1 MGAHNSITVK
11 NCLARKGVMEE
22 KSCPICQGEPE
33 SILHA
38 LRDCPRIVCVDPTRD
53 ENVESGLL
61 GEQSTE
67 LD

>member
-1 MGAHNSITVK
+1 MCAHNTIAVK
-11 NCLARKGVMEE
+11 TCLARKGVMEE
-22 KSCPICQGEPE
+22 KSCLIYQGKLE

-61 GEQSTE
+61 GEQSTG